1 MPTAADPTRDSA
13 ALLALIALLARYS
26 TALDTRDWALLDE
39 VFTDDLVYDA
49 GEWITHS
56 RAEYL
61 TRLRPYLEG
70 CGPTQHLLGNYRIE
84 IDGDTARSAVYVRA
98 FHVGTR
104 ELAQT
109 TYEMMGEY
117 RDVIVRSPAGWRIR
131 HRTLRLQYELGSR
144 AVLRPAPA

>member
-1 MPTAADPTRDSA
+1 MPASDDAADHA
-13 ALLALIALLARYS
+13 AILALLARYS
-26 TALDTRDWALLDE
+26 TALDTRDWALLDQ

-56 RAEYL
+56 RADWL
-61 TRLRPYLEG
+61 ARLRPYLEG

-84 IDGDTARSAVYVRA
+84 LDGDTAQSAVYVRA

-104 ELAQT
+104 ELATT

-117 RDVIVRSPAGWRIR
+117 RDRLVRTPAGWRSR
-131 HRTLRLQYELGSR
+131 HRTLRLQWEQGSR
-144 AVLRPAPA
+144 SVLRPAPE